1 MPPCKL
7 ELDNTVVAKFYF
19 LSCVSSLPFPLPFFK
34 LLYNF
39 SLHSAIDEFFG
50 VIEIDVTNCAV
61 DKLVFKVIVTQ
72 K

>member
-1 MPPCKL
+1 M
-7 ELDNTVVAKFYF
+7 
-19 LSCVSSLPFPLPFFK
+19 SSLPLSFFK

-39 SLHSAIDEFFG
+39 SSHLAIDKILG